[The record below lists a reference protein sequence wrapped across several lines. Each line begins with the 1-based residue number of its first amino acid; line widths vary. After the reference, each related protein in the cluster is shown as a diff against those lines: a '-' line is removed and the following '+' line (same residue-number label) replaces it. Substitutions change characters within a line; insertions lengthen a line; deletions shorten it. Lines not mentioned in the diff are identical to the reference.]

1 MRHILA
7 VAISIALLLALPGLA
22 GADSHTR
29 PPGNQKFVDAVIARG
44 LSQRGVPFTYGG
56 GDANGPTRGI
66 PQTEPAAPEA
76 APALENGGVF
86 PGLNIPGLTP
96 VPPPPAPAPPRN
108 DVVGFDASG
117 LMVYAFAAA
126 GVKLPRSSGQQYNAG
141 MKVLPSQALPADLI
155 FYGPDGTQSVALFL
169 GNGQMLEV
177 GESGVTVSPVRT
189 NGMTPYLTRIIA

>member
-1 MRHILA
+1 M
-7 VAISIALLLALPGLA
+7 
-22 GADSHTR
+22 
-29 PPGNQKFVDAVIARG
+29 
-44 LSQRGVPFTYGG
+44 
-56 GDANGPTRGI
+56 
-66 PQTEPAAPEA
+66 
-76 APALENGGVF
+76 
-86 PGLNIPGLTP
+86 
-96 VPPPPAPAPPRN
+96 PPRN

-155 FYGPDGTQSVALFL
+155 FYGPEGTQSVALFL

>member
-1 MRHILA
+1 MKFIVA
-7 VAISIALLLALPGLA
+7 VAISIAMLLALPGA
-22 GADSHTR
+22 ASADTHTR

-66 PQTEPAAPEA
+66 PQSEPAAPQA
-76 APALENGGVF
+76 APALENSGVI

-96 VPPPPAPAPPRN
+96 PVAAGPVAAPRE
-108 DVVGFDASG
+108 DVIGFDASG
-117 LMVYAFAAA
+117 LMVYAFAGA

-155 FYGPDGTQSVALFL
+155 FYGPDGTQSVAMFL